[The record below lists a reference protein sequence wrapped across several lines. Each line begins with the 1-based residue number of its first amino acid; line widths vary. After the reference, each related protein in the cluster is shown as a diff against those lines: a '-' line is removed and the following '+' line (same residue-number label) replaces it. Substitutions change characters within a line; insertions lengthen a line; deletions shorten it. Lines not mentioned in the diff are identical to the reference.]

1 MLLLATS
8 LAAIAEWMQ
17 QANRG
22 GKGGEDQDEGEEY
35 REEDASL
42 SESGTDGSD
51 ESGTDT
57 DAEAQA
63 RIKVYLFPSGHV
75 LMDYFRSIQTCCN
88 S

>member
-42 SESGTDGSD
+42 SESGTD
-51 ESGTDT
+51 T